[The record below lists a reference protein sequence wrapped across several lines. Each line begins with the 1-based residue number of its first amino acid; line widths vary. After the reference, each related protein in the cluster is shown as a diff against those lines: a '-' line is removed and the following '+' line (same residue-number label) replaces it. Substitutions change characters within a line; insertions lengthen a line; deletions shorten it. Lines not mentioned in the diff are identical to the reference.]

1 MEQDEIIRTVTPGV
15 TSSKKYPHSH
25 ENDTQ
30 SKKAEG
36 ETSWV
41 TKTKRKRTQGKDSLE
56 FPSMETTLISFLV
69 SVNLCL

>member
-15 TSSKKYPHSH
+15 TSSKKYPHSN

-41 TKTKRKRTQGKDSLE
+41 MKTKRKRT
-56 FPSMETTLISFLV
+56 
-69 SVNLCL
+69 